1 MKKEVNVMAIMDG
14 CESKHKTP
22 TLEER
27 TCPVCGFTRRGRII
41 EDTACDCGY
50 VFKAEEQLEPQQ
62 RKVPKE

>member
-1 MKKEVNVMAIMDG
+1 MAIMDG

-27 TCPVCGFTRRGRII
+27 ACPVCGASVEVFTRRGRII

-62 RKVPKE
+62 RKAPKE